1 MKVVVNGKHVINNVS
16 LVAEKKDSVKGSTSP
31 RFNIVISLDNNT
43 TEINTLENQFSKI
56 NTLTVMNSEGEPTL
70 NVDYSSYCVLIGV
83 DRKLRDGVSY
93 TSITVAQR
101 ESTAEN

>member
-16 LVAEKKDSVKGSTSP
+16 LIAEKKDNVKGSQTP

-56 NTLTVMNSEGEPTL
+56 NTLTVMNSENEPTL
-70 NVDYSSYCVLIGV
+70 NVDYSAYSVLIGV
-83 DRKLRDGVSY
+83 DRKLKDGVSH
-93 TSITVAQR
+93 TSVTLAQR
-101 ESTAEN
+101 EQTEEN